1 METWTHNKIDVQGWQ
16 TIPERM
22 AKLGL
27 TAEDGMSKAWFLD
40 AQGNLIGG
48 AEAVNQAMRYTWWAK
63 PFTYLYDLPFIRPL
77 QDRLYQWVADNRYKM
92 PGSTAACAVPKRSEE
107 N

>member
-22 AKLGL
+22 AELGL
-27 TAEDGMSKAWFLD
+27 TAEDGMSKAWFVD
-40 AQGNLIGG
+40 AQGNLTGG
-48 AEAVNQAMRYTWWAK
+48 AEAVNQAMRYAWWVK
-63 PFTYLYDLPFIRPL
+63 PFTYLYYLPIMRPL
-77 QDRLYQWVADNRYKM
+77 QDRLYQWIADNRYKM

-107 N
+107 S